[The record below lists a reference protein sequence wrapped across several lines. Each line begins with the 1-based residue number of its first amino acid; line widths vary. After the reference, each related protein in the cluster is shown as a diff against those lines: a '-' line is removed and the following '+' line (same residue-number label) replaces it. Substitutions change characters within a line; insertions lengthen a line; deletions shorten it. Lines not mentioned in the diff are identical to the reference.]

1 MKRSD
6 LPALFATAGRGILLS
21 LLLITQLS
29 ASTPRLD
36 GGSWTLD
43 ELLALGRSSNLDL
56 QSSQLAVEG
65 LKWDKLAAYGA
76 LMPVIQLSSSYGTSR
91 SRIFNYEF
99 PDGSILD
106 ATVESKSTAS
116 TTGISLRQ
124 PLFEG
129 FARTAAFKK
138 ARIEEERVIQ
148 SDERQHQLFE
158 HDLRLSAHAVLA
170 ANDRLGTEKELLAQK
185 ETQLEL
191 ATLRL
196 SVGTGTE
203 LDRLQSELELGRQR
217 VQIESAELS
226 LQSAWDQLAL
236 LIGVESGSP
245 GDLQLDFSV
254 FKPTWTEEQLVEM
267 ALAERRDL
275 LRAEAADQQAKLDVI
290 QSRSAFLPTLSLDMY
305 HNRDSRED
313 GYAAWDP
320 DQRNYTNSAQLSLA
334 MPIFQGFSNLN
345 NYKRSQSALRR
356 QELATQQQRLQIRAE
371 IREALQQLIS
381 AWKQSQLTAAN
392 VDLASKSLRLER
404 ERFKQGLS
412 SLLHLKD
419 AEAVWR
425 QAKNED
431 LAQRLQFHDR
441 LADLQLA
448 VGSGKFVF

>member
-1 MKRSD
+1 MKRSEF
-6 LPALFATAGRGILLS
+6 PALFVACGRGLLLS
-21 LLLITQLS
+21 LFFVIQLPAS
-29 ASTPRLD
+29 APRLD
-36 GGSWTLD
+36 GGRWTLD
-43 ELLALGRSSNLDL
+43 DLLELGRGTNLEL
-56 QSSQLAVEG
+56 QSSQLAVDG
-65 LKWDKLAAYGA
+65 LKWDRLAAYGA

-129 FARTAAFKK
+129 FARTAAFKR
-138 ARIEEERVIQ
+138 AQIEEKRVIQ
-148 SDERQHQLFE
+148 SDERQHQVFE
-158 HDLRLSAHAVLA
+158 HDLRIAAHAVLA
-170 ANDRLGTEKELLAQK
+170 ASDRLKTERELLAQK

-191 ATLRL
+191 ASLRL
-196 SVGTGTE
+196 SLGTGTE

-217 VQIESAELS
+217 VLIEAAEVS
-226 LQSAWDQLAL
+226 LQSAWDRLAL
-236 LIGVESGSP
+236 LVGVESGLP
-245 GDLQLDFSV
+245 GELELDFSV
-254 FKPTWTEEQLVEM
+254 FEPGWSEEELVEM

-275 LRAEAADQQAKLDVI
+275 QRSLAADKQAKLDVI
-290 QSRSAFLPTLSLDMY
+290 QSRAAFFPVISLDLY

-320 DQRNYTNSAQLSLA
+320 DQRNYTNSARLSLA
-334 MPIFQGFSNLN
+334 MPIFYGFSNVN

-356 QELATQQQRLQIRAE
+356 QELATQQQMLQIRAE
-371 IREALQQLIS
+371 IREALQQLLS
-381 AWKQSQLTAAN
+381 AWRQSELTAAN

-431 LAQRLQFHDR
+431 LAQRLQFRDR

-448 VGSGKFVF
+448 VGSGMFVF